1 VYFCA
6 PCCPATQA
14 PQLTPE
20 QKQRLAQRNAAA
32 VERQRTLLA
41 AKAAKQEAKAR
52 AQAQLLAA
60 AQGMAP
66 QVDRDP
72 SRLLS
77 ATGAAAARAAAA
89 AAGMKEA
96 EQSGSSRGRAA
107 GGFVLHVAHKATP
120 NWVAGVQGL

>member
-1 VYFCA
+1 M
-6 PCCPATQA
+6 
-14 PQLTPE
+14 
-20 QKQRLAQRNAAA
+20 
-32 VERQRTLLA
+32 ERQRALLA

-77 ATGAAAARAAAA
+77 ATSAAAARAAAA

-96 EQSGSSRGRAA
+96 AEQGGSRGRAA